1 MKNKKNLALSIDIS
15 LKARHTMFVTKEIH
29 KKGEKMK
36 LEKKINELK
45 KVISALIQ
53 LALEIGTLIAIIKM
67 IIQSI

>member
-1 MKNKKNLALSIDIS
+1 M
-15 LKARHTMFVTKEIH
+15 E
-29 KKGEKMK
+29 

-67 IIQSI
+67 IIQSINIGNGSESSPP